1 MKYAER
7 FPRQWW
13 ISNIPKKSK
22 ILRVSKIFVHH
33 AIHHQKRDQLVKVLN
48 QSLWLLEIPGILLF
62 LNSLKFI
69 SLFYSAADSVSLSSP
84 NASDSLEYA
93 LFSVPASTP

>member
-1 MKYAER
+1 MVHC
-7 FPRQWW
+7 QWW
-13 ISNIPKKSK
+13 ISNIITKKSK
-22 ILRVSKIFVHH
+22 ILGISKIFVHH
-33 AIHHQKRDQLVKVLN
+33 AIHHQKRDQLEKVLN